1 MESQE
6 ELYVHLYF
14 DLFIHLIK
22 VISMSLA
29 SSLVQGLTS
38 KDSSLPQL
46 IEIEIKIEIA
56 FIKVTGAHNT

>member
-46 IEIEIKIEIA
+46 NEIEIKI
-56 FIKVTGAHNT
+56 